1 MSGAAGV
8 DGSAR
13 PRPVG
18 LAVQDLRSI
27 HGRELEL
34 PLGALT
40 VLVGPNRAGAST
52 VALAL
57 ALALDPERAFEP
69 ERDLPR
75 GRDRGILPGS
85 APRVRVAF
93 EDGSRRTVTFDP
105 ASGERRVEAA
115 AVSAGAAPGS
125 PTAASSGVSS
135 GATAIGVLVS
145 RVDDTP
151 RDLARPF
158 VHADPSLASALAAAV
173 SATVGTVLGEDVAAE
188 VDGDGRVEVRDEL
201 GVVVAV
207 PEVRALAAIA
217 LAGVLA
223 ARGTPPAGLVVEA
236 PEAFL
241 HPAAQAAI
249 AGELLALA
257 LDTGVPVVVTT
268 TSPFV
273 LPRREEVRVVALS
286 RDADG
291 VTRLVASAR
300 GDEPQAR
307 ALGGLLGDEGL
318 AAVLDRTGGLDP
330 ELRGVLV
337 VEGGTDVAYLRLVV
351 RLLEREEVLEGVRVH
366 DAGGAM
372 GAALAAIVLR
382 AESDVPVVVLLDHD
396 DQGRRARDT
405 LVKRFAFDRKRE
417 VLTYAD
423 VFEGGPVGVEAE
435 TLFSS
440 ELLERFV
447 RQRGRGVVG
456 EWRRVHGERVPDL
469 TSHGKSAFVA
479 WAEEHATREDVLAW
493 RGLLD
498 LVAERLPA

>member
-1 MSGAAGV
+1 MDGAAAERG
-8 DGSAR
+8 GAA

-57 ALALDPERAFEP
+57 ALALDPARAFEP
-69 ERDLPR
+69 DRDLPR

-85 APRVRVAF
+85 APRVRIAF
-93 EDGSRRTVTFDP
+93 DDGGRRTVTFDP
-105 ASGERRVEAA
+105 ASGARRVEPDDAVAGGATSAA
-115 AVSAGAAPGS
+115 RRGAASAPGA
-125 PTAASSGVSS
+125 P
-135 GATAIGVLVS
+135 GVLVS
-145 RVDDTP
+145 RVEDTP

-158 VHADPSLASALAAAV
+158 VHADPSLATELAAAV
-173 SATVGTVLGEDVAAE
+173 AAGVSTVLGEDVAAE
-188 VDGDGRVEVRDEL
+188 VDGDGRVDVRDEL

-351 RLLEREEVLEGVRVH
+351 RLLGREEVLEGVRVH

-382 AESDVPVVVLLDHD
+382 AESAVPVVVLLDHD

-405 LVKRFAFDRKRE
+405 LVKRFGFDRKRE

-479 WAEEHATREDVLAW
+479 WVEEHATREDVLAW